1 VRLASSPA
9 LLPHA
14 PLSFAPA
21 RKETFLAY
29 LKQVI
34 SAAMVLLAAA
44 GGYAAYD
51 QLNANRPQPETRGEG
66 RSAPAI
72 AVETAEAEP
81 REVTSSLE
89 AVGSSLARQSIEV
102 VALASGRVREIGFEP
117 GQRVAA
123 GDVLLKLD
131 DEIERADLAQA
142 EASLREA
149 TLSLERAETLR
160 RQNAV
165 SQSALDE
172 AQTRRATAEA
182 NLDRA
187 NRRLADRTVRAPF
200 DGIVGLR
207 RIDAGARVSDTTVI
221 TTLDDLSEIEIE
233 FSVSETL
240 YGRIALGQT
249 VVATAAAYPER
260 RFEGA
265 VSSIDSRIDPAGRS
279 FKVRASLPNEDLA
292 LPAGMYM
299 HVTLNLDRRMA
310 VVVPETAIVPIGG
323 KSYVY
328 VINNGLAE
336 QREVAV
342 GDRQPGTV
350 EVSTG
355 LEVGDVVVVSGTQRL
370 RNGAP
375 VNVVARVGD
384 AG

>member
-1 VRLASSPA
+1 
-9 LLPHA
+9 
-14 PLSFAPA
+14 
-21 RKETFLAY
+21 LAY

-34 SAAMVLLAAA
+34 AAAMVLLAAA

-160 RQNAV
+160 GQNAV

-299 HVTLNLDRRMA
+299 HVTLNLESRMA
-310 VVVPETAIVPIGG
+310 VVVPETAIVPVGG

-328 VINNGLAE
+328 VINNGVAE

-384 AG
+384 SG

>member
-1 VRLASSPA
+1 
-9 LLPHA
+9 
-14 PLSFAPA
+14 
-21 RKETFLAY
+21 LAY

-51 QLNANRPQPETRGEG
+51 QLNANRPQPEARGEG

-89 AVGSSLARQSIEV
+89 AVGTSLARQSIEV
-102 VALASGRVREIGFEP
+102 VALASGRVSEIGFEP

-149 TLSLERAETLR
+149 ALSLERAETLR
-160 RQNAV
+160 GQNAV

-187 NRRLADRTVRAPF
+187 KRRLADRTVRAPF

-207 RIDAGARVSDTTVI
+207 RVDAGARVSDTTVI

-299 HVTLNLDRRMA
+299 HVTLNLESRMA
-310 VVVPETAIVPIGG
+310 VVVPETAIVPVGG

-336 QREVAV
+336 LREVAV